1 MSVSFAIV
9 GSGPSGMY
17 AADALIK
24 KFSGCNIDVFDKIPM
39 PFGLIRYG
47 VAPDHFK
54 TKNTARQFLRTLELN
69 QVRYLGNVEIGRD
82 ISVSELDANYDAVIF
97 AIGAYND
104 RRLGIPGEELE
115 GVYGACEFVGW
126 YNAHPDFRDINPMLD
141 GRNAAVIGIGNV
153 ALDVCRVLAKTRS
166 EMKGSDI
173 STPALDIIQNMPIEA
188 VHMFGRRGP
197 IEAGFTPKE
206 LAEVRNLERCSAIV
220 ASNQLPDNV
229 EGDFEGR
236 EKGIKEK
243 NLAILHELS
252 KQGEPEKPITMHF
265 QFYASPIE
273 IMGAERVEGI
283 KLERTQVK
291 NGQAISTGET
301 FDVPCCSIIT
311 AIGYETSPPEGLPLN
326 GVTISNNDGWIR
338 DNLYVVG
345 WAKRGPSGTIPTNG
359 PDSRSVIDV
368 LAAKLNKNK
377 SSAPKS
383 GSNAIDTLLS
393 TRGVRVVSIN
403 DVEKIKNAETAN
415 APSGHPWEK
424 FTSIKEMLAVL
435 D

>member
-1 MSVSFAIV
+1 MSVTFGIV

-17 AADALIK
+17 AADALLK
-24 KFSGCNIDVFDKIPM
+24 NFSNCKIDVFDKIPM

-54 TKNTARQFLRTLELN
+54 TKNTARQFHRTLELD

-82 ISVSELDANYDAVIF
+82 ISVSELEENYDAVIF

-104 RRLGIPGEELE
+104 RKLGIPGEELP
-115 GVYGACEFVGW
+115 GVYGACAFVGW

-153 ALDVCRVLAKTRS
+153 ALDVCRVLTKTRS

-173 STPALDIIQNMPIEA
+173 SAPALDIIQEMPIEA

-206 LAEVRNLERCSAIV
+206 LGEVRNLEQCSAV
-220 ASNQLPDNV
+220 VSADQLPEKI
-229 EGDFEGR
+229 EGKFEGR

-243 NLAILHELS
+243 NLAILRELS
-252 KQGEPEKPITMHF
+252 KQHKTEKPVTMHF

-273 IMGAERVEGI
+273 ILGTKRVEGI
-283 KLERTQVK
+283 RLERTEVN
-291 NGQAISTGET
+291 NGKAISTGET

-311 AIGYETSPPEGLPLN
+311 AIGYQTSPPEGLPLN
-326 GVTISNNDGWIR
+326 GVTIANTDGWIR

-345 WAKRGPSGTIPTNG
+345 WAKRGSSGTIPTNG
-359 PDSRSVIDV
+359 PDSRNVVNVITDN
-368 LAAKLNKNK
+368 LNKNK
-377 SSAPKS
+377 STTPKT
-383 GSNAIDTLLS
+383 GGEAIDKLLS
-393 TRGVRVVSIN
+393 TRRVRVVSIN
-403 DVEKIKNAETAN
+403 DVQRIKDAETAN
-415 APSGHPWEK
+415 ATTGHPWEK